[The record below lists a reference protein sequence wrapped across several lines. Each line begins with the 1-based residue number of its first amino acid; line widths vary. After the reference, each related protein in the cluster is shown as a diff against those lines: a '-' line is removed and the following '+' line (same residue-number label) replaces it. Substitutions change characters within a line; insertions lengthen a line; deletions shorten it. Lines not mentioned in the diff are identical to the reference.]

1 MNSALI
7 LIFQLIVFL
16 FSVMIHEVSHGLMA
30 YRLGDSTAKMAGRL
44 TLNPLKHLD
53 YFGSFFVPFML
64 FLFNSPVLFGWA
76 KPVPF
81 NPYNLKN
88 PKKDSG
94 LIGLSGPLSN
104 FLIAMVFALIGKF
117 LIFLNLTGNPLL
129 IFFDIIIL
137 INIALAVFNL
147 MPIAPLD
154 GSKIL
159 FALLPDTP
167 KTREFYEQW
176 ERYGIFILL
185 FFIFFGIQF
194 ITPIIYAIYGFFGSG
209 ALFNFKF

>member
-1 MNSALI
+1 MNNILI
-7 LIFQLIVFL
+7 LIFQLIIFL

-30 YRLGDSTAKMAGRL
+30 YRLGDSTAKRAGRL

-64 FLFNSPVLFGWA
+64 FIFKSPVLFGWA

-81 NPYNLKN
+81 NPLNLKN
-88 PKKDSG
+88 SKRDSG

-104 FLIAMVFALIGKF
+104 FSIALIFGLINKF
-117 LIFLNLTGNPLL
+117 FIFFNLANAPLL
-129 IFFDIIIL
+129 IFLDIIIL
-137 INIALAVFNL
+137 INVALAIFNL
-147 MPIAPLD
+147 VPIAPLD

-159 FALLPDTP
+159 FAILPDTQ
-167 KTREFYEQW
+167 KTREFFDQW

-185 FFIFFGIQF
+185 FFLFFGIQL
-194 ITPIIYAIYGFFGSG
+194 ITPIINKIYGFLGSG
-209 ALFNFKF
+209 ALFNF

>member
-30 YRLGDSTAKMAGRL
+30 YRLGDQTAKKAGRL

-53 YFGSFFVPFML
+53 YFGSFFVPFLL
-64 FLFNSPVLFGWA
+64 FIFKSPVLFGWA
-76 KPVPF
+76 KPVPY
-81 NPYNLKN
+81 NPFNLKN
-88 PKKDSG
+88 PKRDSG
-94 LIGLSGPLSN
+94 LIGIAGPLSN
-104 FLIAMVFALIGKF
+104 LSIALIFGLINKSF
-117 LIFLNLTGNPLL
+117 IFLNLANAPLL
-129 IFFDIIIL
+129 IFLDVIIL
-137 INIALAVFNL
+137 INVALAIFNL
-147 MPIAPLD
+147 VPISPLD

-159 FALLPDTP
+159 FAILPDTP

-185 FFIFFGIQF
+185 FFLFFGIQF
-194 ITPIIYAIYGFFGSG
+194 IVPIIDKIYSFLGSG
-209 ALFNFKF
+209 ALFNF